1 MNIDKVH
8 LFCLKA
14 AIIEGALHNLN
25 DRGIR
30 IKAKRRSEEERLV
43 MRDFVPQ
50 FSSEG
55 RISASEMARYYE
67 IFYALENHIRQL
79 ILVAFDSENNTDW
92 WKAVPKDIRDRAESA
107 QAKELNRAVT
117 LRSEQLLEY
126 TTFGELGQ
134 IISANWEIFASIFKS
149 RKALE
154 DVTARLNMLR
164 GPIAHNGVLE
174 RDEVVRLM
182 LSIRD
187 LFRLMA

>member
-1 MNIDKVH
+1 MNTDRIH

-14 AIIEGALHNLN
+14 AIIESALHNLN
-25 DRGIR
+25 DKDIK

-55 RISASEMARYYE
+55 RILASEMARYYE
-67 IFYALENHIRQL
+67 IFYALENHMREL
-79 ILVAFDSENNTDW
+79 ILTAFDAENSPDW
-92 WKAVPKDIRDRAESA
+92 WKSVPKEIRERAEAS
-107 QAKELNRAVT
+107 QARELNRAVT
-117 LRSEQLLEY
+117 LRSDELLQY

-134 IISANWEIFASIFKS
+134 IISANWDRFASIFKS
-149 RKALE
+149 KKALE
-154 DVTARLNMLR
+154 DISARLNMLR